1 MKVSKNSEEISHY
14 IQTYNFHTLFSFDIL
29 PYAELHSFQKS
40 EKICNE
46 GVDVPYLYYLISG
59 KAKIYMSHKNG
70 KTSLINF
77 IQASSFIGELG
88 LIGVESVTKTVE
100 VIEDCMCLALP
111 LKDCQHLLLQDVI
124 FLQKLCKFI
133 GEKTITRTESYV
145 KNNSYPFENRLAA
158 FILLTEQNNSYTEKH
173 TEASEYLNVSYRHL
187 LYVLNQFCQ
196 QNYLKKDGRTY
207 YIQDRNL
214 LEKLADE
221 LKI

>member
-111 LKDCQHLLLQDVI
+111 LKIVSI
-124 FLQKLCKFI
+124 FCYKMLSFYRNYANLSVKKQLPEQKVMP
-133 GEKTITRTESYV
+133 KTIVIRS
-145 KNNSYPFENRLAA
+145 
-158 FILLTEQNNSYTEKH
+158 
-173 TEASEYLNVSYRHL
+173 
-187 LYVLNQFCQ
+187 
-196 QNYLKKDGRTY
+196 
-207 YIQDRNL
+207 
-214 LEKLADE
+214 
-221 LKI
+221 KID